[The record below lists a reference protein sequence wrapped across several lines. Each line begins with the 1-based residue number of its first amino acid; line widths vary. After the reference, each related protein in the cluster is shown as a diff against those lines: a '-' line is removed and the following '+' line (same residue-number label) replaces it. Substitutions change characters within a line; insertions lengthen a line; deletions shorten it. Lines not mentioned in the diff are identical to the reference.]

1 MKKTHIFSASLI
13 SLVSASGIASTATAA
28 PNLLAQVPE
37 NVSPAETPEKIIPVE
52 QLSNFDFEPEIPTSG
67 LDKYNDPLGQ
77 ITQPEVR
84 LLLDISPTDWAF
96 QALQSLIE
104 RYGCIGGYP
113 DGTFRGNRAMTR
125 YEFAAGVNQC
135 LDRITELI
143 AAATAD
149 VVTRDDLTVLER
161 LQEEFAVELA
171 EIENRVDLL
180 ETRTATLES
189 QQFSTTTKLGG
200 QVVTYLADA
209 FGEDAGDE
217 NNTVFQYRTR
227 LTFSTS
233 FTGRDRLS
241 VGLSAGNFNQ
251 FDTATQFPEGSLS
264 GDTDETVLSFGGGGG
279 KISAGS
285 ISYRFP
291 VNEKLLAVFSVS
303 SDDRILS
310 DLITPASS
318 LATGAVS
325 NYGRLNP
332 MLYPIFLEAGVGV
345 RWDVAPWL
353 NLDFFAGSESGSAS
367 DPERGFF
374 GDGYGLTTRAT
385 MNFDPLNIALVYIHG
400 YSPENGIN
408 TSSGSNASKVQGA
421 GPVHGDTFVG
431 GVFYR
436 FSPKLVIG
444 ASGGFSNARTLGEG
458 TEGNAHVIDY
468 RLNVYF
474 PDLFKEGNF
483 AGLVAGIQP
492 KLTHTSNA
500 DLAKAVGLP
509 DGQRSDRDTGWH
521 LEAFY
526 TFRVNDNITIT
537 PGVLWLTAPNHD
549 ERNSDVVIGAL
560 RTTFSF

>member
-1 MKKTHIFSASLI
+1 MKKTHIFRASLI
-13 SLVSASGIASTATAA
+13 SLVSTSGIVSTA
-28 PNLLAQVPE
+28 PDVLAQVPE
-37 NVSPAETPEKIIPVE
+37 SVSAPETQEKVIPVD
-52 QLSNFDFEPEIPTSG
+52 QLSNFDFEAEIPTSG

-77 ITQPEVR
+77 VTSVSQ
-84 LLLDISPTDWAF
+84 LSDISPTDWAF

-104 RYGCIGGYP
+104 RYGCISGYP

-149 VVTRDDLTVLER
+149 VVTRDDLAVLER

-189 QQFSTTTKLGG
+189 QQFSSTTKLGG

-227 LTFSTS
+227 LTFNTS
-233 FTGRDRLS
+233 FSGSDRLTIR
-241 VGLSAGNFNQ
+241 LQAGNISQ
-251 FDTATQFPEGSLS
+251 FDSATEFPEGKLS
-264 GDTDETVLSFGGGGG
+264 GDTNETVLLFGGGGG

-291 VNEKLLAVFSVS
+291 VNEKLLAIFSVS
-303 SDDRILS
+303 SDDRIIS
-310 DLITPASS
+310 DIISPASS
-318 LATGAVS
+318 VATGAIS
-325 NYGRLNP
+325 NYGSLNP
-332 MLYPIFLEAGVGV
+332 MLYPIFLDAGVGV
-345 RWDVAPWL
+345 RWDVSPWL
-353 NLDFFAGSESGSAS
+353 NLDFFAGSESGSAT
-367 DPERGFF
+367 DPDKGFF
-374 GDGYGLTTRAT
+374 GDGYGISTRAT
-385 MNFDPLNIALVYIHG
+385 MSFDALNIALIYIHG
-400 YSPENGIN
+400 YSPENGID

-421 GPVHGDTFVG
+421 GPVHGDTFLG
-431 GVFYR
+431 AVFYR

-444 ASGGFSNARTLGEG
+444 ASGAFSNARTLGKG

-474 PDLFKEGNF
+474 PDLFREGNF
-483 AGLVAGIQP
+483 AGLIAGIQP
-492 KLTHTSNA
+492 KLVHTSND
-500 DLAKAVGLP
+500 DLARAIGLP
-509 DGQRSDRDTGWH
+509 EGLDSDRDTGWH
-521 LEAFY
+521 IEAFY

-537 PGVLWLTAPNHD
+537 PGVVWLTAPNHD
-549 ERNSDVVIGAL
+549 ERNSDVVVGAV

>member
-1 MKKTHIFSASLI
+1 M
-13 SLVSASGIASTATAA
+13 
-28 PNLLAQVPE
+28 AQVPE
-37 NVSPAETPEKIIPVE
+37 NVSPADTPEKVIPVD
-52 QLSNFDFEPEIPTSG
+52 QLSNFDFEAEIPTSG

-77 ITQPEVR
+77 VTSVSQLSDV
-84 LLLDISPTDWAF
+84 SPTDWAF

-104 RYGCIGGYP
+104 RYGCISGYP

-149 VVTRDDLTVLER
+149 VVTRDDLAVLER

-227 LTFSTS
+227 LTFTTS
-233 FTGRDRLS
+233 FTGSDRLT
-241 VGLSAGNFNQ
+241 VRMQAGNMTKFS
-251 FDTATQFPEGSLS
+251 TASEFPEGRLG
-264 GDTDETVLSFGGGGG
+264 GDTDEAVLLFGGGGG

-291 VNEKLLAVFSVS
+291 LSDELLAIFSVS
-303 SDDRILS
+303 SDDRIIS
-310 DLITPASS
+310 DLVSPASGVGI
-318 LATGAVS
+318 GAVS

-332 MLYPIFLEAGVGV
+332 MLFPIFLEAGVGL

-367 DPERGFF
+367 DPDRGFF
-374 GDGYGLTTRAT
+374 GDGYGISTRAT
-385 MNFDPLNIALVYIHG
+385 MNFDALNIALIYVHG

-408 TSSGSNASKVQGA
+408 TSSGSNASKVIGA
-421 GPVHGDTFVG
+421 GPVHGDTFLG
-431 GVFYR
+431 AVFYR

-444 ASGGFSNARTLGEG
+444 ASGAFSNARTLGKG

-474 PDLFKEGNF
+474 PDLFREGNF
-483 AGLVAGIQP
+483 AGLIAGIQP
-492 KLTHTSNA
+492 KLVHTSND
-500 DLAKAVGLP
+500 DLARAIGLP
-509 DGQRSDRDTGWH
+509 EGLDSDRDTGWH

-549 ERNSDVVIGAL
+549 ERNSDVVVGAV